1 MAEKEKAAAAG
12 APAGTRAGRE
22 ELTRS
27 FATSGA
33 GVLAA
38 ALGVK
43 LVVFYVTCVFPAA
56 FTFAAGAMGL
66 VTDCCIVVAVCALL
80 FLLRRRWVRFGV
92 VAAMNVLVTVLT
104 YANVVHFRFYGDVIA
119 VHKFGMME
127 MVDDAT
133 QAVSVLLGLFDLLFF
148 LDWMVV
154 GVWAGFRI
162 ALFPAGGLVRRMR
175 ARLDRS
181 PRGFP
186 LGLAG
191 GALAAAFL
199 VQVLWRPLDVPE
211 PLCTAEIMSASSMIV
226 YYVTGTARAAVGARP
241 KVERITLLEEVC
253 TCGRPD
259 SVSLGDVRQP
269 GAEGVRPNFLLVQ
282 VESLNPEALRSDV
295 MPNLSALAERGM
307 FFTNFHSFAYLALTF
322 RGEYSIMTSL
332 YPPLGEMMTW
342 KAAGSLNEGKL
353 VDRLRS
359 AGYATWFFHGYTGS
373 FYNRRANYRAWGIEN
388 FYVQE
393 ELAELGLEPGSGF
406 GDGPHGPGID
416 DEDMSRAVPAI
427 LSKTSRPYFAMYVT
441 LDSHFPYKTLQE
453 DQGAG
458 GIRPQTDDYRP
469 AYLRMM
475 RYVDRQLGVLFEGLR
490 SRGLLENTYVFVY
503 ADHRGRMEK
512 AARYHE
518 QLASPT
524 AARLAAFV
532 ERHRV
537 PCFILGPGIEPSR
550 VEMHSSHLDI
560 GPTVLELAGLAAPTA
575 SMGRSLLLGCDCR
588 VWGLPT
594 LTDAV
599 VLAGPGR
606 LGLYSLRDRRFTLYD
621 AATGRPVEP
630 GPTEELR
637 YRAVISRTLYS
648 DWVFMREGRAV
659 RSTPSSTRPGRDV
672 KEAGDDP
679 E

>member
-1 MAEKEKAAAAG
+1 MAETRKAEAAD
-12 APAGTRAGRE
+12 APAGTRAGSE
-22 ELTRS
+22 ERTRS
-27 FATSGA
+27 LATYGA

-38 ALGVK
+38 ALVVK
-43 LVVFYVTCVFPAA
+43 LVVFHATCVFTAA
-56 FTFAAGAMGL
+56 FSFASWAMGL

-80 FLLRRRWVRFGV
+80 LLLRRRWVRFGV
-92 VAAMNVLVTVLT
+92 VAAMNVLLTVLA

-119 VHKFGMME
+119 IHEFGMME

-133 QAVSVLLGLFDLLFF
+133 QAVSVLLGLFDILFF

-162 ALFPAGGLVRRMR
+162 AFFPAGGLVQRMR
-175 ARLDRS
+175 GRLARS

-191 GALAAAFL
+191 GALAVTAL

-211 PLCTAEIMSASSMIV
+211 PLRTAEIMSRSSMIV

-241 KVERITLLEEVC
+241 KVERVTLLEEVC
-253 TCGRPD
+253 TCGRAGTGP
-259 SVSLGDVRQP
+259 SGGARRPGVEDV
-269 GAEGVRPNFLLVQ
+269 GPNFLLVQ

-307 FFTNFHSFAYLALTF
+307 LFTNFHSFAYLALTF
-322 RGEYSIMTSL
+322 RGEYTIMTSL
-332 YPPLGEMMTW
+332 YPPVGPMTTW
-342 KAAGSLNEGKL
+342 RTAGPLNEGKL

-359 AGYATWFFHGYTGS
+359 AGYATWFFHGYIGS

-388 FYVQE
+388 FYVRE
-393 ELAELGLEPGSGF
+393 ELAELGYKAGSGF
-406 GDGPHGPGID
+406 GDRAQGPGID
-416 DEDMSRAVPAI
+416 DAEMSRAVPAI
-427 LSKTSRPYFAMYVT
+427 LSKTARPYFAIYVT
-441 LDSHFPYKTLQE
+441 LDSHFPYTIPEGEEGERGLRS
-453 DQGAG
+453 G
-458 GIRPQTDDYRP
+458 TDDPHDYRP
-469 AYLRMM
+469 AYRRMM
-475 RYVDRQLGVLFEGLR
+475 GYVDRELGGLFEGLR

-503 ADHRGRMEK
+503 ADHRGRTK
-512 AARYHE
+512 RGAKYHE

-537 PCFILGPGIEPSR
+537 PCIILGPGIEPSR

-560 GPTVLELAGLAAPTA
+560 GPTVLELAGLAPPAA
-575 SMGRSLLLGCDCR
+575 SMGRSLLGGCVCR

-599 VLAGPGR
+599 VLTGPGR
-606 LGLYSLRDRRFTLYD
+606 VGLYNLRDRRFVLYD
-621 AATGRPVEP
+621 TAKGRPVDP

-637 YRAVISRTLYS
+637 YRAVISRALYS
-648 DWVFMREGRAV
+648 DWVFMREGRE
-659 RSTPSSTRPGRDV
+659 V
-672 KEAGDDP
+672 KEAGGDP